1 MSSLTD
7 MLADLEV
14 KVAALVQKKE
24 ELEVEMKA
32 LKAEK
37 SKLQEQNEELS
48 AKVEQL
54 EEKNKILRIAGG
66 GNEEGQ
72 REMKLKINEIVRE
85 VDKCIA
91 QLNQ

>member
-37 SKLQEQNEELS
+37 SELQEQNEELS

-54 EEKNKILRIAGG
+54 EEKNKILRIAGC

>member
-7 MLADLEV
+7 MIADLEV

-24 ELEVEMKA
+24 KLEVEMKA

-37 SKLQEQNEELS
+37 SELQEQNDELS